1 MPLKK
6 FTLKKGGGPYP
17 LQKQEYNALTPR
29 DKRLLKETK
38 ERMIA
43 SGAKFK
49 KAPPKKAKSPAT
61 SKPKR
66 RYHHGK
72 IASLQ
77 PKKTLN
83 IKSKKTPK
91 KTPKKVQP
99 KKSPKKAPKL
109 LVKKVVKKTP
119 KKAPKLLVKKV
130 VKKTPKKTPK
140 IAPKKVQPKKKIVK
154 KKIKKP
160 SRKVKEPVQR
170 LAYTFI
176 S

>member
-91 KTPKKVQP
+91 KTPK
-99 KKSPKKAPKL
+99 
-109 LVKKVVKKTP
+109 
-119 KKAPKLLVKKV
+119 
-130 VKKTPKKTPK
+130 